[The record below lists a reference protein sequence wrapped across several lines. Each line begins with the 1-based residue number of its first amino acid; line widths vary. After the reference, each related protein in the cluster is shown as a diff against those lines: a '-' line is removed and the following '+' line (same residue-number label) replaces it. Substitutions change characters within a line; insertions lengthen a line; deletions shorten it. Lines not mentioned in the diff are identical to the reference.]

1 MRIDCLSFL
10 DPFRYGGG
18 GEMITRR
25 LLEVGRARGHD
36 IRLRSVRPRQ
46 RARRERPDF
55 TLLIDVFNHAHSWKS
70 LGAWRGFD
78 RDFLHAAASRGPFAH
93 LTTAYVD
100 VCNLPWLPCGGDAA
114 PACPFKPLP
123 LGRRVLLRDFGERC
137 FATDPLVRQL
147 FEDAAFAVFASP
159 LHQATHERVLGMRFA
174 RSHVLRPMIDTSRF
188 RNQHGKRDIEHL
200 FVGVISEAKG
210 LAEMRARFRNS
221 DIYLIGRLAPGA
233 QLDFGRHVPHQPYE
247 AIPDWMN
254 RARNF
259 VFLPQWPEPQ
269 GRVVCEAALCGCN
282 IIANDK
288 VGALSFGFDL
298 ADPAH
303 YADVEE
309 DFWRTVERAG

>member
-10 DPFRYGGG
+10 DPFRYSGG

-25 LLEVGRARGHD
+25 LLEVGRDRGHE
-36 IRLRSVRPRQ
+36 IRVRSVRPRQ
-46 RARRERPDF
+46 DAGHERPDF
-55 TLLIDVFNHAHSWKS
+55 TLLIDVFNHAHTYKS

-78 RDFLHAAASRGPFAH
+78 RDLLRQAASRGRFAH

-100 VCNLPWLPCGGDAA
+100 VCNLPWLPCRGDAA

-123 LGRRVLLRDFGERC
+123 PTRRVLLRDFGERC
-137 FATDPLVRQL
+137 FASDPLVRQL
-147 FEDAAFAVFASP
+147 FEEAAFAVFASP
-159 LHQATHERVLGMRFA
+159 LHQATHERVLRMRFV
-174 RSHVLRPMIDTSRF
+174 RSHVLRPMIDTARF
-188 RNQHGKRDIEHL
+188 RNKHGTRDIEYL

-210 LAEMRARFRNS
+210 LAQMRERFRNS
-221 DIYLIGRLAPGA
+221 DIHLIGRLAPGVV
-233 QLDFGRHVPHQPYE
+233 LDFGHHVPHQPYE
-247 AIPDWMN
+247 AIPEWMN

-282 IIANDK
+282 IIGNDN

-303 YADVEE
+303 YTNVED
-309 DFWRTVERAG
+309 DFWLAVERG

>member
-36 IRLRSVRPRQ
+36 IRVVSVRPGQCSGHQ
-46 RARRERPDF
+46 RPEF
-55 TLLIDVFNHAHSWKS
+55 VLLIDVFNHAHTWKS

-78 RDFLHAAASRGPFAH
+78 REFLQRAVSRSPFAH

-100 VCNLPWLPCGGDAA
+100 VCNLPWLPCRGDAA

-123 LGRRVLLRDFGERC
+123 PARRVLLRDFGGQC
-137 FATDPLVRQL
+137 FAMDPLVRQL
-147 FEDAAFAVFASP
+147 FQDAAFAVFASP

-174 RSHVLRPMIDTSRF
+174 RSHVLRPMIDTARF
-188 RNQHGKRDIEHL
+188 RNKHGKRDIEYL
-200 FVGVISEAKG
+200 FVGVISDAKG
-210 LAEMRARFRNS
+210 LAEMRRRFRNS
-221 DIYLIGRLAPGA
+221 DIHLIGRLAPGA
-233 QLDFGRHVPHQPYE
+233 ELDFGHHVPHQPYD
-247 AIPDWMN
+247 AMPDWMN

-259 VFLPQWPEPQ
+259 VFLPEWPEPQ
-269 GRVVCEAALCGCN
+269 GRVVCEAALCGCT
-282 IIANDK
+282 IIGNDK

-303 YADVEE
+303 YAHVED
-309 DFWRTVERAG
+309 DFWLAVERG